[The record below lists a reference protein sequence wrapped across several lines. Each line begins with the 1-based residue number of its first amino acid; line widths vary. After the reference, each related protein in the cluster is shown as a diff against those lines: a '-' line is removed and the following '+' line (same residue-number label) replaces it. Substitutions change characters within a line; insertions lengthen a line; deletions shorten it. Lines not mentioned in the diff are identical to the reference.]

1 MGCVK
6 CSAQLPDG
14 ALYCPYCGKKQTAT
28 ERKGRKRANGEG
40 SVFRY
45 RNGWRAQIVVGYK
58 VIDGKSRAVYRT
70 KAGFATKRAAIEYLE
85 SLRGEP
91 KREVPTLFALWEEYQ
106 AAGYKKLSESRKE
119 KYQIAWPRLAAIQ
132 FTRIDLLTT
141 ADLQDAV
148 NSKAKTYYPARDM
161 RDLLSIL
168 FQLAMAN
175 KFVEVNLADY
185 IVLPDLNEKERE
197 PFTIEEVA
205 ALWADYQAGNWWTG
219 YILLMCYT
227 GMMPGELLAAKKE
240 SVDLDKRVIVGA
252 GLKTETRKKK
262 PIVLAEEL
270 VPVLES
276 LMAHTPGEKL
286 IRINKDNFYTVYYA
300 ALERAGT
307 RRLTPYSCRHTAGT
321 LLADANVR
329 PALVQS
335 VMRHASYASTQRYI
349 HESVDHALTAVNALA
364 SNVEETK
371 NKTKKPASNPDAAP
385 SLPESQITAAGNG

>member
-14 ALYCPYCGKKQTAT
+14 ALYCPYCGKKQTTT

-141 ADLQDAV
+141 ADLQDVV

-168 FQLAMAN
+168 LDR
-175 KFVEVNLADY
+175 K
-185 IVLPDLNEKERE
+185 
-197 PFTIEEVA
+197 
-205 ALWADYQAGNWWTG
+205 
-219 YILLMCYT
+219 
-227 GMMPGELLAAKKE
+227 
-240 SVDLDKRVIVGA
+240 SVV
-252 GLKTETRKKK
+252 
-262 PIVLAEEL
+262 
-270 VPVLES
+270 
-276 LMAHTPGEKL
+276 
-286 IRINKDNFYTVYYA
+286 
-300 ALERAGT
+300 
-307 RRLTPYSCRHTAGT
+307 
-321 LLADANVR
+321 
-329 PALVQS
+329 
-335 VMRHASYASTQRYI
+335 
-349 HESVDHALTAVNALA
+349 
-364 SNVEETK
+364 
-371 NKTKKPASNPDAAP
+371 
-385 SLPESQITAAGNG
+385 